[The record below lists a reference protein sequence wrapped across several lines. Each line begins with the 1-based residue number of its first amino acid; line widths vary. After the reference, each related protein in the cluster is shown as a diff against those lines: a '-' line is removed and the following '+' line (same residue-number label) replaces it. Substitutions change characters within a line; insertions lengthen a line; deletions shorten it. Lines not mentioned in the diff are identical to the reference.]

1 MGIGPYGRG
10 KAGGRKGSPYIGK
23 ELHMKQKRKCRNCLW
38 ELVNEPEVLQGWLVE
53 NLGAEMSYHWA
64 VRDEYGREEPR
75 VLHPVQYEHWLE
87 KGPCVGCPVAF
98 GCKKVCALRARW
110 WDARMDRLR
119 RKLGVRMA
127 GGQ

>member
-1 MGIGPYGRG
+1 
-10 KAGGRKGSPYIGK
+10 
-23 ELHMKQKRKCRNCLW
+23 MKQKRKCRNCLW

-110 WDARMDRLR
+110 WDARMARLR
-119 RKLGVRMA
+119 KKMGIATPLCGS
-127 GGQ
+127 Q